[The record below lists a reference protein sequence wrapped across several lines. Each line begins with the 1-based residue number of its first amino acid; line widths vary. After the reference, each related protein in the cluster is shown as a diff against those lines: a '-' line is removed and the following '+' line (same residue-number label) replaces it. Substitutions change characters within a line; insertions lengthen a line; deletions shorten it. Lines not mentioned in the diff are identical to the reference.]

1 MIDYTDF
8 KLKNFNIN
16 YFSYDHALQLNPNL
30 DEAWNN
36 KGSALN
42 NLGRHQEA
50 LEAYFSFFKFLL
62 LFILII
68 FFN

>member
-1 MIDYTDF
+1 MLIIIYI
-8 KLKNFNIN
+8 K
-16 YFSYDHALQLNPNL
+16 YFSYNHALQLNPNFDVAL
-30 DEAWNN
+30 NN
-36 KGSALN
+36 KGGALN

-68 FFN
+68 LVVIMLFN